1 MINSEHMYIPAVGEH
16 ILYNTASSGE
26 VLGVCCGYRIEPP
39 YEASDAH
46 VRFFVD
52 IADPMTPDQGI
63 NCRFLSEVRAA
74 SEDTVNEYFMR
85 VCIPDIKQRDSI
97 VERLLR
103 MGFKR

>member
-1 MINSEHMYIPAVGEH
+1 MINSEHMYLPAVGDH

-46 VRFFVD
+46 VRFSVD
-52 IADPMTPDQGI
+52 IADPMTPGQCI
-63 NCRFLSEVRAA
+63 NSRFLSEVRAA
-74 SEDTVNEYFMR
+74 SEVMVNAYFMR